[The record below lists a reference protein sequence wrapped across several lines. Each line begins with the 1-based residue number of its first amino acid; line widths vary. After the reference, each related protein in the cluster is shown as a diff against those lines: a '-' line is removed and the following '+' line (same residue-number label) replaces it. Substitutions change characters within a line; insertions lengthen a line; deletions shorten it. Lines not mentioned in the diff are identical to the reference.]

1 MAYKAAIVLLLF
13 TWCAGA
19 ASQEQSGPLNP
30 PAHKES
36 GERSAKFGDLVVTT
50 TKMVTRSPLHAR
62 DQLIAAVFL
71 TVSNSGNGVV
81 CASFNTKLKTTLGNE
96 YLGISGRAPGMYNLA
111 PGASAP
117 GNYSFE
123 VKDGGQ
129 PLELILDLQ
138 GGTIRCKDSEDALP
152 HDASVPNE
160 IRLDVHG
167 LPAPSAS
174 GPPFMGT
181 LQRYVGGSRVVS
193 YPSCIYCPSPQYTAK
208 ARHAKLEG
216 TVVLKVVVGPDGN
229 ATNIEIVKGIGL
241 GLDEEAVKAVQTW
254 RFRPAVGP
262 NGDPVA
268 TVTPIEMNFR
278 LLK

>member
-50 TKMVTRSPLHAR
+50 RKMVTRSPLHAP

-81 CASFNTKLKTTLGNE
+81 CASFNAKLKTTLGNE
-96 YLGISGRAPGMYNLA
+96 YVGISARAPRMSNLP
-111 PGASAP
+111 PGESAQ
-117 GNYSFE
+117 GNYVFE

-129 PLELILDLQ
+129 PFELILGLQ
-138 GGTIRCKDSEDALP
+138 DGTIRCQDSGAAPL
-152 HDASVPNE
+152 HDASVTSE
-160 IRLDVHG
+160 VRLDVRD
-167 LPAPSAS
+167 LPGPSANDPQS
-174 GPPFMGT
+174 LGASRRSAGAA
-181 LQRYVGGSRVVS
+181 GSAS
-193 YPSCIYCPSPQYTAK
+193 YPACLYCPSPEYTPQAS
-208 ARHAKLEG
+208 RAKLEG
-216 TVVLKVVVGPDGN
+216 TVVLKVLIGTDGN

-262 NGDPVA
+262 SG
-268 TVTPIEMNFR
+268 
-278 LLK
+278 